1 MSDTK
6 RKIILKKLKKND
18 LDTVWHPESTLVFKS
33 QKERLVTGRW
43 IDEVFLPLDDET
55 LGLCETWNFKPDESL
70 MDSEEED
77 DVSIKTPEDEEDLS
91 PKTHKNISEDE
102 EDLSPKTPE
111 NIPEDD
117 EDSSPKTPENIPEED
132 EDDSNHSTP
141 VKESPKKSVKESL
154 KKVDDLKPILDTF
167 TGDLINLV
175 SNLHQQIEILS
186 TKLDVK
192 TKDYSIL
199 DKKYENINSKFMTM
213 KSLFN

>member
-77 DVSIKTPEDEEDLS
+77 DVSIKTP
-91 PKTHKNISEDE
+91 EDE